1 MYNSEMYSSDM
12 YNAATDRVKQ
22 ALSGTIRAMAGPDA
36 LIRPALVAL
45 AFASLALMVAP
56 PVMAQ
61 NDEPMRIEADDLLEW
76 DQEAGRYIARGNA
89 IATKGDTTIS
99 GNVLVA
105 TYDPDAEER
114 EIKKITGTGDVTF
127 SDAQSNATGQ
137 KIIYNVDGSGYRV
150 DGPAARVKGKNG
162 NISAESKIIL
172 VTFEDDTQQMTAT
185 GDAVYI
191 NAENERFAGNMI
203 NAFFDKEGTLER
215 VEGEGAVDILTADG
229 SAASGDSVIYLAQTD
244 KATLVGNVTISDGK
258 STMQGGRAEMDFASG
273 NSRILSDKS
282 GGRVSGVLVTN

>member
-1 MYNSEMYSSDM
+1 
-12 YNAATDRVKQ
+12 
-22 ALSGTIRAMAGPDA
+22 MAGPDA

-45 AFASLALMVAP
+45 AFASLALMFAP

-114 EIKKITGTGDVTF
+114 AIKKITGTGDVTF
-127 SDAQSNATGQ
+127 SDAQGNATGQ

-229 SAASGDSVIYLAQTD
+229 STASGDSVIYLAQTD

>member
-22 ALSGTIRAMAGPDA
+22 ALSGAIRAMAGPDA

-61 NDEPMRIEADDLLEW
+61 NDESMRIEADDLLEW

-127 SDAQSNATGQ
+127 SDSQGNATGQ

-229 SAASGDSVIYLAQTD
+229 STASGDSVIYLAQTD

>member
-1 MYNSEMYSSDM
+1 MYNSVM
-12 YNAATDRVKQ
+12 YNANKSTAGTDRVKQ
-22 ALSGTIRAMAGPDA
+22 AMALAM
-36 LIRPALVAL
+36 AL
-45 AFASLALMVAP
+45 AFASMVSLVAL

-61 NDEPMRIEADDLLEW
+61 DDEPLRIEADDLLEW
-76 DQEAGRYIARGNA
+76 DQDAGRYIARGNA
-89 IATKGDTTIS
+89 VATKGDTNIS
-99 GNVLVA
+99 GDVLVA
-105 TYDPDAEER
+105 TYDPGAEER
-114 EIKKITGTGDVTF
+114 EITQITGTGDVTF
-127 SDAQSNATGQ
+127 SDAQGNATGQ

-162 NISAESKIIL
+162 NIAAERDIVL

-191 NAENERFAGNMI
+191 NAENERFAGNVI
-203 NAFFDKEGTLER
+203 NAFFDKEGELER
-215 VEGEGAVDILTADG
+215 VEGDGKVNILTAEG
-229 SAASGDSVIYLAQTD
+229 STATGDSVIYLAQTD

>member
-12 YNAATDRVKQ
+12 YNAGTDRLKQ
-22 ALSGTIRAMAGPDA
+22 ALSGAIRAMAGPDA

-61 NDEPMRIEADDLLEW
+61 NDAPVRIEADDLLEW

-105 TYDPDAEER
+105 NYDPDAVER

-127 SDAQSNATGQ
+127 SDAQGNATGQ

-229 SAASGDSVIYLAQTD
+229 STASGDSVIYLAQTD

>member
-12 YNAATDRVKQ
+12 YNAATDRGKQ
-22 ALSGTIRAMAGPDA
+22 ALSGAIRAMAGPDA

-61 NDEPMRIEADDLLEW
+61 NDESMRIEADDLLEW

-127 SDAQSNATGQ
+127 SDAQGNATGQ

-229 SAASGDSVIYLAQTD
+229 STASGDSVIYLAQTD

>member
-1 MYNSEMYSSDM
+1 MYNSVM
-12 YNAATDRVKQ
+12 YNANKSTAGTDRVKQ
-22 ALSGTIRAMAGPDA
+22 AMALAM
-36 LIRPALVAL
+36 AL
-45 AFASLALMVAP
+45 AFASMVSLVAL

-61 NDEPMRIEADDLLEW
+61 DDEPLRIEADDLLEW
-76 DQEAGRYIARGNA
+76 DQDAGRYIARGNA
-89 IATKGDTTIS
+89 VATKGDTNIS
-99 GNVLVA
+99 GDVLVA

-114 EIKKITGTGDVTF
+114 EITQITGTGDVTF
-127 SDAQSNATGQ
+127 SDAQGNATGQ

-162 NISAESKIIL
+162 NIAAERDIVL

-191 NAENERFAGNMI
+191 NAENERFAGNVI
-203 NAFFDKEGTLER
+203 NAFFDKEGELER
-215 VEGEGAVDILTADG
+215 VEGDGKVNILTAEG
-229 SAASGDSVIYLAQTD
+229 STATGDSVIYLAQTD

>member
-22 ALSGTIRAMAGPDA
+22 ALSGAIRAMAAPDA

-61 NDEPMRIEADDLLEW
+61 NDESMRIEADDLLEW

-114 EIKKITGTGDVTF
+114 AIKKITGTGDVTF
-127 SDAQSNATGQ
+127 SDAQGNATGQ

-229 SAASGDSVIYLAQTD
+229 STASGDSVIYLAQTD

>member
-1 MYNSEMYSSDM
+1 M
-12 YNAATDRVKQ
+12 
-22 ALSGTIRAMAGPDA
+22 
-36 LIRPALVAL
+36 AL
-45 AFASLALMVAP
+45 AFASMVSLVAL

-61 NDEPMRIEADDLLEW
+61 DDEPLRIEADDLLEW
-76 DQEAGRYIARGNA
+76 DQDAGRYIARGNA
-89 IATKGDTTIS
+89 VATKGDTNIS
-99 GNVLVA
+99 GDVLVA

-114 EIKKITGTGDVTF
+114 EITQITGTGDVTF
-127 SDAQSNATGQ
+127 SDAQGNATGQ

-150 DGPAARVKGKNG
+150 DGPAGRVKGKNG
-162 NISAESKIIL
+162 NIAAERHIVL

-191 NAENERFAGNMI
+191 NAENERFAGNVI
-203 NAFFDKEGTLER
+203 NAFFDKEGALER
-215 VEGEGAVDILTADG
+215 VEGDGKVNILTAEG
-229 SAASGDSVIYLAQTD
+229 STATGDSVIYLAQTD

>member
-1 MYNSEMYSSDM
+1 MYNSVM
-12 YNAATDRVKQ
+12 YNANKSTAGTDRVKQ
-22 ALSGTIRAMAGPDA
+22 AMALAM
-36 LIRPALVAL
+36 AL
-45 AFASLALMVAP
+45 AFASMVSLVAL

-61 NDEPMRIEADDLLEW
+61 DDEPLRIEADDLLEW
-76 DQEAGRYIARGNA
+76 DQDAGRYIARGNA
-89 IATKGDTTIS
+89 VATKGDTNIS
-99 GNVLVA
+99 GDVLVA

-114 EIKKITGTGDVTF
+114 EITQITGTGDVTF
-127 SDAQSNATGQ
+127 SDAQGNATGQ

-150 DGPAARVKGKNG
+150 DGPASRVKGKNG
-162 NISAESKIIL
+162 NIAAERDIVL

-191 NAENERFAGNMI
+191 NAENERFAGNVI
-203 NAFFDKEGTLER
+203 NAFFDKEGALER
-215 VEGEGAVDILTADG
+215 VEGDGKVNILTAEG
-229 SAASGDSVIYLAQTD
+229 STATGDSVIYLAQTD